1 MKTPKWIC
9 SKCNQPFTR
18 RWNANRHCNIK
29 HSGRIENII
38 SFTQHLVNSTNLQ
51 HDVRLDSAYQNN
63 NPLLDAKTQLYN
75 DKSIPINYPQSNI
88 LNNSLYDANTN
99 ESKLLSYELLDQLAP
114 AHEEMHRILDFIPED
129 NRKQIIGS
137 ILNTAIGSNNPY
149 DYMQDMLHTLRKNKR
164 YVAML
169 NDLSSVYGPYKG
181 VIKNL
186 LISILD

>member
-1 MKTPKWIC
+1 LKTPKWIC

-18 RWNANRHCNIK
+18 RWNANRHCTIK

-38 SFTQHLVNSTNLQ
+38 SFTKHIVNSTNLQ
-51 HDVRLDSAYQNN
+51 YDVRLDSFYQNN
-63 NPLLDAKTQLYN
+63 SQLLNAKPQLYN
-75 DKSIPINYPQSNI
+75 DKSIPINYPQPNI
-88 LNNSLYDANTN
+88 LNNSLYDANAN
-99 ESKLLSYELLDQLAP
+99 ESKLLSYELLDRLAP

-137 ILNTAIGSNNPY
+137 ILDTAIVSNNPY
-149 DYMQDMLHTLRKNKR
+149 DYMQDILHTLRKNKR
-164 YVAML
+164 YAAML

-186 LISILD
+186 LISKLD